1 MSRKK
6 YRKVNK
12 ILSIVQ
18 LLLLAAIIVAFVILA
33 ALGIRLLVGNKKNN
47 TSGVGKE
54 AETAILREVPC
65 LPEAEQGLCL

>member
-18 LLLLAAIIVAFVILA
+18 LVLLAAIIVAFVILA
-33 ALGIRLLVGNKKNN
+33 ALGIRLLVGNR
-47 TSGVGKE
+47 KE
-54 AETAILREVPC
+54 NKTGQAAQSVILLEVPAP
-65 LPEAEQGLCL
+65 PEAEEILHF